1 MTEKEEEHKASSS
14 LESPPLRK
22 PPWVTSPMTFVNT
35 REFSREALHFMKHKC
50 YTKAPEGTMAWREYW
65 AEQDRRCREGY
76 SVGGVHITGKHYDYL
91 NFTQIE
97 AKLDGENRKR
107 LMFPRF
113 LDIDYYFYHEVEEA
127 IRRGK
132 GLCVA
137 KSRRKGVSYKA
148 SHLAKWE
155 YNFKRESRSIIG
167 AYLDEYSNNTMS
179 MAVEM
184 INFINAKTAWA
195 KQKLINLRDYQ
206 KSGRKVV
213 DKNGVETEMGYKSEI
228 FTLTFHKNTSAS
240 IGKSSHLFLFEE
252 AGKWPGLL
260 ESYNFTYPSFKD
272 GTTSNAF
279 WIIFGTG
286 GDMLSGATEDFQKL
300 FYNPSDYDLLAYENV
315 YEEGQVG
322 EAGLFID
329 DAWYKPPYLDE
340 HGNSD
345 RPSAI
350 AYNMSELERKKAQGI
365 HAVEAH
371 MTQFPLKPSEAF
383 FISSGTFFP
392 QQIIADQLRRIQ
404 SDNRLKTYGQKG
416 VMKREAAGVDFE
428 PKEGLYECPY
438 PYKKEL
444 RKGCVVI
451 YEKPELVDGEV
462 PRGLYIAS
470 LDPYAQKSADTDS
483 VASAF
488 IYKKCLSHDKTYNMI
503 VAEYTGRPETLE
515 EYYDALILLLE
526 YYNAVLLFE
535 NNIQG
540 VQQHFTLRRSLRYLA
555 LQPKS
560 AIASV
565 IPKSTVDR
573 HYGVHMNPQLKI
585 AGLTWLAEWLK
596 EEKAP
601 GHYNVNDIWS
611 EHLLRELLVFD
622 NDPKKNFDRVSS
634 MIILMFLMQ
643 EEKFRFNK
651 EVRENTDYSVTRDLE
666 RVFGWDRHLSDLQQR
681 LNPYHTPWD
690 NFRTNS

>member
-22 PPWVTSPMTFVNT
+22 PPWITSPMTFVNT
-35 REFSREALHFMKHKC
+35 REFSREALHFMKHDC
-50 YTKAPEGTMAWREYW
+50 YVKAPKGTMAWREYW
-65 AEQDRRCREGY
+65 AEQNRRCREGY
-76 SVGGVHITGKHYDYL
+76 SVGGVYITGKHYDYL

-97 AKLDGENRKR
+97 AKLEGKGRKK
-107 LMFPRF
+107 LMFPKF

-127 IRRGK
+127 IRQGK

-148 SHLAKWE
+148 SHLTKYE
-155 YNFKRESRSIIG
+155 YNFERDSRSIIG
-167 AYLDEYSNNTMS
+167 AYLDEYSNNTMG

-184 INFINAKTAWA
+184 INFTNANTAWA
-195 KQKLINLRDYQ
+195 KRKLINLRDYQ
-206 KSGRKVV
+206 KSGYKAL
-213 DKNGVETEMGYKSEI
+213 DKNGIESEKGYKSEI

-240 IGKSSHLFLFEE
+240 IGKSPSLFLFEE

-260 ESYNFTYPSFKD
+260 ESYNFTYPAFKD
-272 GTTSNAF
+272 GAESNAF

-286 GDMLSGATEDFQKL
+286 GDMLSGATADFQKL

-322 EAGLFID
+322 TAGLFID
-329 DAWYKPPYLDE
+329 DAWYKPPFLDE
-340 HGNSD
+340 DGNSD
-345 RPSAI
+345 RAAAI
-350 AYNMSELERKKAQGI
+350 AYNMAELEKKKMQGI
-365 HAVEAH
+365 QAVEAH

-383 FISSGTFFP
+383 FISSGSFFP
-392 QQIIADQLRRIQ
+392 QQLIADQLRRIE
-404 SDNRLKTYGQKG
+404 SDSRLKTYGEKG
-416 VMKREAAGVDFE
+416 IMRRGGEKVLFE
-428 PKEGLYECPY
+428 PKDGLYECPY
-438 PYKKEL
+438 PFKREL
-444 RKGCVVI
+444 KKGCVVI
-451 YEKPELVDGEV
+451 YEHPETVEGEV

-470 LDPYAQKSADTDS
+470 LDPYAQKSAETDS

-488 IYKKCLSHDKTYNMI
+488 IYKKFLSYDKTYNI
-503 VAEYTGRPETLE
+503 LVAEYTGRPETLE
-515 EYYDALILLLE
+515 EYYDELILLLE
-526 YYNAVLLFE
+526 YYNAMLLFE

-540 VQQHFTLRRSLRYLA
+540 VQQHFSLRRAMRFLA
-555 LQPKS
+555 QQPSS

-565 IPKSTVDR
+565 IPKSTVSR
-573 HYGVHMNPQLKI
+573 NYGVHMNPQLKI
-585 AGLTWLAEWLK
+585 AGLTWLSEWLK

-611 EHLLRELLVFD
+611 ANLLRELLVFD

-666 RVFGWDRHLSDLQQR
+666 RVFGWDRHMSEFEQKLKYLYPS
-681 LNPYHTPWD
+681 WD
-690 NFRTNS
+690 NFHTNS